1 MLTDLVRADSEF
13 QSLGAAAEKARAA
26 KTVLTGGRCS
36 RGAVD
41 IVQLLPGATTH
52 GRYACLSE
60 HLFTISCCTFLRG
73 INVNVWTLA
82 IAPLTRV
89 SDQ

>member
-1 MLTDLVRADSEF
+1 MCLVGIFRACLFCVS
-13 QSLGAAAEKARAA
+13 STA
-26 KTVLTGGRCS
+26 KLS
-36 RGAVD
+36 SD

-52 GRYACLSE
+52 GLYVCLSE
-60 HLFTISCCTFLRG
+60 HLFTISLCTFLRG

-82 IAPLTRV
+82 TFTRV

>member
-1 MLTDLVRADSEF
+1 MCLVGIFRACLFCVIINGYSIVKLKHCSVAWSDD
-13 QSLGAAAEKARAA
+13 AR
-26 KTVLTGGRCS
+26 TL
-36 RGAVD
+36 
-41 IVQLLPGATTH
+41 
-52 GRYACLSE
+52 YACLSE